1 MQLELEPEVEGW
13 LVELRPADFAT
24 VAFHLDRLVDRGSEL
39 RMLHSR
45 SLGDSLFE
53 LRFDLR
59 RVRSAS
65 RTSSPPGA
73 ASCC

>member
-24 VAFHLDRLVDRGSEL
+24 VAFHLYRLVDPGSEL

-45 SLGDSLFE
+45 
-53 LRFDLR
+53 
-59 RVRSAS
+59 
-65 RTSSPPGA
+65 
-73 ASCC
+73 